1 MNTLVSRRRL
11 LATGAVGVA
20 ATAAAAAN
28 AAGEHTMSRASVTSR
43 TIAVEHIRIA
53 SARPFAEVQ
62 RKLQDTVPKLDPSIA
77 EALAQGDQ
85 KRAQDYEENG
95 PKLSIFLARDHG
107 ALLQIAGGKR
117 NAVQYET
124 GNPLT
129 ASKMTRYALP
139 AALYAPLRVV
149 LFEDEQGRGVFE
161 YDRPSSFFG
170 QFGDERV
177 TAVGRYLDAAL
188 ESALRNAAE

>member
-1 MNTLVSRRRL
+1 MNTLVSRRSL
-11 LATGAVGVA
+11 LAAGAVGVA

-28 AAGEHTMSRASVTSR
+28 AAGEHAMSQASVTSR

-53 SARPFAEVQ
+53 SARPFAEV
-62 RKLQDTVPKLDPSIA
+62 RSKLEETVPKLDPGIA
-77 EALAQGDQ
+77 EALSRGDE
-85 KRAQDYEENG
+85 KRAQDYEANG

-107 ALLQIAGGKR
+107 ALLQIAGGKQ
-117 NAVQYET
+117 NAVQYEI

-129 ASKMTRYALP
+129 ASTMTRHALA

-149 LFEDEQGRGVFE
+149 LSEDEHGRGVFE
-161 YDRPSSFFG
+161 YDKPSSFFG

-177 TAVGRYLDAAL
+177 TAVGRYLDVAL

>member
-1 MNTLVSRRRL
+1 MTTLVSRRRL
-11 LATGAVGVA
+11 LAIGAVGVA
-20 ATAAAAAN
+20 ATAAAGAN
-28 AAGEHTMSRASVTSR
+28 ATGEHAMSQASVTSR

-53 SARPFAEVQ
+53 SAQPFAEVQ
-62 RKLQDTVPKLDPSIA
+62 RKLEDTVPKLDPGIA
-77 EALAQGDQ
+77 EALGRGDQ
-85 KRAQDYEENG
+85 RRAQDYEEDG

-107 ALLQIAGGKR
+107 ALLQVAGGKR
-117 NAVQYET
+117 NAVQYEI

-129 ASKMTRYALP
+129 ASTMTRYALP

-161 YDRPSSFFG
+161 YDKPSSFFG
-170 QFGDERV
+170 QFGEERV